1 MVELKIAEN
10 TLHHSGRQ
18 EYALVCG
25 DEVVGVVDLFNY
37 DAADQRA
44 EFGLFIDPSKRG
56 QGYGRVSAVAL
67 LDYCREVLKLHQL
80 VCDIAVD
87 NQASLSLFD
96 SVGFTRC
103 GILKEWTSSPQ
114 GWTDAVRMQKI
125 L

>member
-10 TLHHSGRQ
+10 TLHHNGRQ
-18 EYALVCG
+18 EYALVC
-25 DEVVGVVDLFNY
+25 DEEVVGVVDLFNY

-44 EFGLFIDPSKRG
+44 EFGLFIDPQKRG
-56 QGYGRVSAVAL
+56 QGFGRASAIAL

>member
-44 EFGLFIDPSKRG
+44 EFGLFIDPQKRD
-56 QGYGRVSAVAL
+56 QGFGRASAIAL

>member
-25 DEVVGVVDLFNY
+25 EEVVGVVDLFNY

-44 EFGLFIDPSKRG
+44 EFGLFINPQKRG
-56 QGYGRVSAVAL
+56 QGFGRASAVAL